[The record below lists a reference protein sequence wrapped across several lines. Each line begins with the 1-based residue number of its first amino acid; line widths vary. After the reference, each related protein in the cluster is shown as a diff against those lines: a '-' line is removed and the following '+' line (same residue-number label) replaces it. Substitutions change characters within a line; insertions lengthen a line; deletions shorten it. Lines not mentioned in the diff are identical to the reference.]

1 MMHNNNFKVDGMT
14 TGRNEAA
21 SRAGRPGRDW
31 FFAWVLM
38 ASAALPGCSLIYKT
52 TGDVMQGF
60 SKAHT
65 VPYLLETDDLAMSC
79 AMSQAT
85 SPLLLSFGRVTSE
98 PDQLAVML
106 YLTAG
111 ACAEEAARADELS
124 GLAALQGLQAE
135 EAQDAAIRQKRHYAL
150 AARRYLNGW
159 QHFNA
164 YYGDPDSEECPEFD
178 QDIDG
183 FIYMA
188 GLLNGVQALN
198 AEIQSTTSI
207 GVPKN
212 IGSVVARAARCLDN
226 RKWWGVPMALRAT
239 VWAMLPGT
247 MPQGERAFERLAQ
260 SDRQGEEAGV
270 RLAHVFHAIAAIN
283 KGDDDALRAVIRR
296 HAKAIEAKPAPEQW
310 RLVDAMATQIIQAI
324 SDRMWVEHVG
334 YRTPS
339 GQLGTFWDDKPDE
352 TETMSLDGIL

>member
-1 MMHNNNFKVDGMT
+1 MI
-14 TGRNEAA
+14 TGSNDAFR
-21 SRAGRPGRDW
+21 RAGPAGCNGCV
-31 FFAWVLM
+31 VLLLVLLTT
-38 ASAALPGCSLIYKT
+38 LPGCSLIYKT

-65 VPYLLETDDLAMSC
+65 VPYLLKTDDLAMSC

-85 SPLLLSFGRVTSE
+85 APLLLSFGRVTSE

-111 ACAEEAARADELS
+111 GCAEEAAREDELQ

-135 EAQDAAIRQKRHYAL
+135 EAQDASIRQKRHYAL
-150 AARRYLNGW
+150 AAQRYFNGW
-159 QHFNA
+159 KHFKA
-164 YYGDPDSEECPEFD
+164 YYGDPGMVDCPEFD
-178 QDIDG
+178 KDIDG

-188 GLLNGVQALN
+188 GLLNGLQALN
-198 AEIQSTTSI
+198 AEIQSTESI

-212 IGSVVARAARCLDN
+212 IGSVVAKATGCLDN
-226 RKWWGVPMALRAT
+226 RTWWGAPMALRAT

-247 MPQGERAFERLAQ
+247 MPQGEQAFERLQQ

-270 RLAHVFHAIAAIN
+270 RLAHVFHAIAAVN
-283 KGDDDALRAVIRR
+283 KGDDAALRAVIRR
-296 HAKAIEAKPAPEQW
+296 HAKAIEEKPAPEQW

-339 GQLGTFWDDKPDE
+339 GQLGTFWDDQPE
-352 TETMSLDGIL
+352 ATETMSLDGIL

>member
-1 MMHNNNFKVDGMT
+1 MT
-14 TGRNEAA
+14 TG
-21 SRAGRPGRDW
+21 SIDTVGRAGSPGRNGCL
-31 FFAWVLM
+31 ALM
-38 ASAALPGCSLIYKT
+38 LMLLTTLQGCSLIYKT

-65 VPYLLETDDLAMSC
+65 VPYLMKTDDLAMSC

-106 YLTAG
+106 YLTSG
-111 ACAEEAARADELS
+111 ACAEESAREDELK
-124 GLAALQGLQAE
+124 GLAALQGLHAE
-135 EAQDAAIRQKRHYAL
+135 EARDASIRQQRHYAL
-150 AARRYLNGW
+150 AARRYFNGW
-159 QHFNA
+159 KHFKA
-164 YYGDPDSEECPEFD
+164 YYGDPAEAECPEFD

-183 FIYMA
+183 FIYLA
-188 GLLNGVQALN
+188 GLLNGLQALN
-198 AEIQSTTSI
+198 AEIQSTESI

-212 IGSVVARAARCLDN
+212 VGSVVASATGCLDN
-226 RKWWGVPMALRAT
+226 RQWWGAPMALRAT

-260 SDRQGEEAGV
+260 SDRLGEEAGV

-283 KGDDDALRAVIRR
+283 KGDDELLRAVIRR
-296 HAKAIEAKPAPEQW
+296 HAKAIDEKPAPEQW
-310 RLVDAMATQIIQAI
+310 RLVDAMATRMIQAI
-324 SDRMWVEHVG
+324 SDRMWVGHVG

-339 GQLGTFWDDKPDE
+339 GQLGTFWDDQPE
-352 TETMSLDGIL
+352 ATETMSLDGIL

>member
-1 MMHNNNFKVDGMT
+1 MI
-14 TGRNEAA
+14 TGSNHAFR
-21 SRAGRPGRDW
+21 RAGPAGCSGCVVW
-31 FFAWVLM
+31 LLVLLTT
-38 ASAALPGCSLIYKT
+38 LPGCSLIYKT

-65 VPYLLETDDLAMSC
+65 VPYLLKTDDLAMSC

-85 SPLLLSFGRVTSE
+85 APLLLSFGRVTSE

-111 ACAEEAARADELS
+111 GCAEEAAREDELQ

-135 EAQDAAIRQKRHYAL
+135 EAQDASIRQKRHYAL
-150 AARRYLNGW
+150 AAQRYFKGW
-159 QHFNA
+159 KHFKA
-164 YYGDPDSEECPEFD
+164 YYGDPGTADCPEFD
-178 QDIDG
+178 KDIDG

-188 GLLNGVQALN
+188 GLLNGLQALN
-198 AEIQSTTSI
+198 AEIQSTESI

-212 IGSVVARAARCLDN
+212 IGSVVAQATGCLDN
-226 RKWWGVPMALRAT
+226 RTWWGAPMALRAT

-247 MPQGERAFERLAQ
+247 MPQGERAFERLQQ

-270 RLAHVFHAIAAIN
+270 RLAHVFHAIAAVN
-283 KGDDDALRAVIRR
+283 KGDDAALRAVIRR
-296 HAKAIEAKPAPEQW
+296 HAKAIEEKPAPEQW

-339 GQLGTFWDDKPDE
+339 GQLGTFWDDQPE
-352 TETMSLDGIL
+352 ATETMSLDGIL